1 MQFGSIFLIYE
12 LKYLV
17 VELTTKVIYYW
28 LMAMEQNI
36 ETFICDSLIFWQW
49 YNCQLYNKSI
59 HSSIAS

>member
-17 VELTTKVIYYW
+17 VELTAKAIYYW

-36 ETFICDSLIFWQW
+36 EAFIYVTLQIFGM
-49 YNCQLYNKSI
+49 
-59 HSSIAS
+59 